1 MQDETGQAKY
11 GTDSYSLTM
20 FNDRGA
26 KLAKVWLG
34 NNLGLVRATEIAREK
49 VQAGEAHS
57 FVVERVLMNS
67 MDTRESWQAK
77 GTGRYSDGKPY
88 EGK

>member
-1 MQDETGQAKY
+1 MQDELGQAKY

-34 NNLGLVRATEIAREK
+34 NLGLVRATEIAREK
-49 VQAGEAHS
+49 VQEGEAHS
-57 FVVERVLMNS
+57 FVVERVLINS
-67 MDTRESWQAK
+67 MDTKESWQPK
-77 GTGRYSDGKPY
+77 
-88 EGK
+88 

>member
-1 MQDETGQAKY
+1 MQDELGQAKY

-34 NNLGLVRATEIAREK
+34 NLGLVRATEIAREK
-49 VQAGEAHS
+49 VQEGEAHS
-57 FVVERVLMNS
+57 FVVERVLINS
-67 MDTRESWQAK
+67 MDTRESWQPK
-77 GTGRYSDGKPY
+77 
-88 EGK
+88 

>member
-1 MQDETGQAKY
+1 MQDELGQAKY

-34 NNLGLVRATEIAREK
+34 NLGLVRATEIAREK

-67 MDTRESWQAK
+67 MDTRESWQPK
-77 GTGRYSDGKPY
+77 
-88 EGK
+88 

>member
-1 MQDETGQAKY
+1 MQDELGQAKY
-11 GTDSYSLTM
+11 GTDSYSLTL
-20 FNDRGA
+20 FNERGA

-34 NNLGLVRATEIAREK
+34 NLGLVRATEIAREK
-49 VQAGEAHS
+49 VQEGEAHS
-57 FVVERVLMNS
+57 FVVERVLINS

-88 EGK
+88 EGQ